1 MSKNRK
7 RRKKKIETRQKFR
20 KHEKPS
26 NMSKNR

>member
-1 MSKNRK
+1 MLKK
-7 RRKKKIETRQKFR
+7 KKKHKKKIEIREKSR